1 MSTAPSAFTAAQLED
16 QVRNLL
22 SDNINFIPTAPDSL
36 SPQTWSTQQ
45 VYDALNYAIK
55 QYCVAT
61 NATWVEPIVVPT
73 PNGVLTIPTDYLE
86 VHNVYFPAGN
96 VDTDGTPYRDPI
108 TTLSV
113 ISPT

>member
-1 MSTAPSAFTAAQLED
+1 MSTAPAAFTAAQLED

-55 QYCVAT
+55 QYCIAT
-61 NATWVEPIVVPT
+61 NASYTENVSAVDSDGIALTPT
-73 PNGVLTIPTDYLE
+73 SYLE
-86 VHNVYFPAGN
+86 ISQVFFP
-96 VDTDGTPYRDPI
+96 
-108 TTLSV
+108 SV
-113 ISPT
+113 AIGG

>member
-45 VYDALNYAIK
+45 VYEALNFAIK
-55 QYCVAT
+55 EYCKAT
-61 NATWVEPIVVPT
+61 NASYTEVVVRVDSDGIAT
-73 PNGVLTIPTDYLE
+73 APTDYLE
-86 VHNVYFPAGN
+86 IHSVFFPFVFVG
-96 VDTDGTPYRDPI
+96 
-108 TTLSV
+108 S
-113 ISPT
+113 